1 MLRSGARVF
10 DGRITRGISLTAVMS
25 VLPVLTG
32 RGMLSEEMTLN
43 YTKAEVSHLNES
55 RTIETGPDFNSS
67 AIVKLFRASF

>member
-1 MLRSGARVF
+1 
-10 DGRITRGISLTAVMS
+10 MS